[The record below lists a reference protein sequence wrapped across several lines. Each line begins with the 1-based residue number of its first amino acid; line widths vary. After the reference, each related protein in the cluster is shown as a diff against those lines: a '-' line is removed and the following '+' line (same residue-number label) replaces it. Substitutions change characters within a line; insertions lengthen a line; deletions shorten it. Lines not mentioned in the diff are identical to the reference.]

1 MLEYT
6 SIWNWVPL
14 CIQWNFRSEKL
25 YSWSTMSEFRIFYSN
40 IIHVLHRCSCNIRW
54 WIKSFSCM
62 KITRRRTIKRTTRRN
77 VGVVFLRWRNKFII
91 RRFRFRSRW
100 NQNFFCGYSC
110 GLEFCGSVTNDMDSI
125 GIDAIAQWDTQ
136 NVLCQCQGG
145 ALSNRRLVSA
155 SNFRIILFS

>member
-91 RRFRFRSRW
+91 RGLRSRW
-100 NQNFFCGYSC
+100 NQNFFLWVFMLPRILYISQKACILSVWTLLCIQTKNVFWQSQEGTVSNWHFV
-110 GLEFCGSVTNDMDSI
+110 FCAKFLDD
-125 GIDAIAQWDTQ
+125 
-136 NVLCQCQGG
+136 
-145 ALSNRRLVSA
+145 
-155 SNFRIILFS
+155 LFS